1 MPLAE
6 RIKEARENAGL
17 TQRQLAELL
26 HVSRG
31 SIANYESGLSAPNE
45 PILIQ
50 LMQILNVDANTLYQ
64 DYEIPTVEEKKNFLF
79 ETVTEKPLINTLV
92 GMAAQ
97 MENKEIS
104 VLIEIA
110 QYLMPAKQ

>member
-97 MENKEIS
+97 MDNKEIS
-104 VLIEIA
+104 LLIEIA